1 MGDKQY
7 SLWQCVGFWIN
18 ATAKRELVGNC
29 SSWIAIHL
37 AASHMFS
44 LVEYD
49 KVVVLDTD
57 VLIRNDMD
65 ELFGR
70 EAPAAVSGDSTDSRI
85 GSSKII
91 LLGIL
96 LKDGI
101 V

>member
-1 MGDKQY
+1 MH
-7 SLWQCVGFWIN
+7 V
-18 ATAKRELVGNC
+18 A
-29 SSWIAIHL
+29 
-37 AASHMFS
+37 M
-44 LVEYD
+44 VEYD

-57 VLIRNDMD
+57 VLIRNDMH

-91 LLGIL
+91 LLGII